1 MKRNINKQ
9 DGQSFQSTAREEGSM
24 LLIHAYYL
32 RPLPRRRRPTTMSE
46 TEETMVDSKIDSC
59 DRIGESWPSENNYP
73 DSSPT
78 RTRPSSVSLHRSE
91 MNSIDFPP
99 RTHDSLT
106 SRQRIPHAS
115 QGRDNMYS
123 SKRMRLLIFIKI
135 ILRCLDSDDP
145 SLHLKAKKI
154 VTDCTRKNREGVQG
168 YNPLADVITRQL
180 RMTVGEVHWNRA
192 NRLMEYYLKKRGD
205 KTLSVENQR

>member
-1 MKRNINKQ
+1 
-9 DGQSFQSTAREEGSM
+9 M

-46 TEETMVDSKIDSC
+46 TEETTVDSKIKSY
-59 DRIGESWPSENNYP
+59 DRTGGNSSSENTSP
-73 DSSPT
+73 EKSST
-78 RTRPSSVSLHRSE
+78 RTRQLSVPLQRSE
-91 MNSIDFPP
+91 IATDFPP

-106 SRQRIPHAS
+106 SRQRIPNAS
-115 QGRDNMYS
+115 QGRNNMYS

-154 VTDCTRKNREGVQG
+154 VTDCTRKNREGIQG
-168 YNPLADVITRQL
+168 YYPLTDVITRQL

-192 NRLMEYYLKKRGD
+192 NRLMEYYLKKREE
-205 KTLSVENQR
+205 KPLSVDNQR